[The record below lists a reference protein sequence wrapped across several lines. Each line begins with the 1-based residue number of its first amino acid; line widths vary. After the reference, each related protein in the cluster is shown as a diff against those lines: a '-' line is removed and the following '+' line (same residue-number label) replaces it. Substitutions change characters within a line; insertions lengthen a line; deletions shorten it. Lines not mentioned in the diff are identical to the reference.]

1 MFRLLGQHGLRSAR
15 DQQPL
20 WSRMLS
26 SSAALHQAA
35 AQSASQRASGP
46 TAATAETIPLRTG
59 RPRLVRVRVLRQ
71 SCIDSRRLAWAGSRW
86 VCLQLFREHVE
97 EPMSMN
103 TVSAAVG

>member
-20 WSRMLS
+20 WSRMLI

-35 AQSASQRASGP
+35 AQSASPRASGP

-59 RPRLVRVRVLRQ
+59 RPRLVRVLRQ
-71 SCIDSRRLAWAGSRW
+71 SCIDRVGSSW
-86 VCLQLFREHVE
+86 LCSQLFRNHFE
-97 EPMSMN
+97 EP
-103 TVSAAVG
+103 A

>member
-20 WSRMLS
+20 WSRMFS

-59 RPRLVRVRVLRQ
+59 RPRLVRVLRQ

-86 VCLQLFREHVE
+86 LCLQLFREHFE